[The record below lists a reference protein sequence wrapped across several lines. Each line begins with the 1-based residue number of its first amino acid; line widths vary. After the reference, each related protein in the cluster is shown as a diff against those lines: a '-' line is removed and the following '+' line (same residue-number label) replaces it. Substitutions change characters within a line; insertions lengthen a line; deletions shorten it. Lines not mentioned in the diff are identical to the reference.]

1 MCQYQEEIW
10 YKNTEKSASSD
21 VLLCSLITVEN
32 CTFQLWI
39 HSSWINICGAP
50 RHVTH
55 HNKLLLHSCIATD
68 KSWISLSMDRNS
80 SQWST
85 KNTSAHH
92 PLRLEEYIYSAHT
105 IQHLIIKQTW
115 VLCNNYYICLKI
127 KFLQYIF
134 MIFRNNFYRYLN
146 IIYRYVPAKWQ

>member
-1 MCQYQEEIW
+1 MSVSGGNLIREYREICIQW
-10 YKNTEKSASSD
+10 CSAVFAHYCWELHFSTVNPFKLD
-21 VLLCSLITVEN
+21 KYFWCSQTCHTSQQTTTSFMYRNRQVM
-32 CTFQLWI
+32 
-39 HSSWINICGAP
+39 NIF
-50 RHVTH
+50 V
-55 HNKLLLHSCIATD
+55 
-68 KSWISLSMDRNS
+68 DRNS

-146 IIYRYVPAKWQ
+146 IIYRYVPAKCQ